1 MLLAWMFIDFL
12 DSTLARWSF
21 TVCVFVV
28 FVVFVVCV
36 CLLCLLSVCVCVI
49 VACCV
54 CVCLCVFVC
63 VAGVGLVCWWCG
75 VDFGRIAEKL

>member
-1 MLLAWMFIDFL
+1 MLLAWMFTDLL

-36 CLLCLLSVCVCVI
+36 CLLCLLSVCV
-49 VACCV
+49 
-54 CVCLCVFVC
+54 
-63 VAGVGLVCWWCG
+63 
-75 VDFGRIAEKL
+75 